1 MPDVGGGCTALWWLC
16 IGFLRETR
24 CGARCMR
31 ESRGKGAAPQ
41 LDGLASG
48 FYVTPAQGPGWAW
61 KPAFRV
67 AMEDSVSRTNFALAA
82 LAVTSVVAIAPSA
95 ASAQAP
101 AAFTDAAA
109 AAPAES
115 TDDTAWTVQLGG
127 TLNMGNTR
135 SFQLAGGTH
144 FMVRRNVHLFQMDFA
159 FTYGLA
165 ALRNANGEWS
175 DFDAIAQNINGKVR
189 YDLFFDPDWSIFA
202 VASGRNDPFA
212 GLDFRVQGQLGVSRS
227 LLRQSD
233 GEHRLWVELGADI
246 TYDDVSP
253 NPSCAAGTTAVA
265 GSASRF
271 ACSNGATPPVLTS
284 SLPGS
289 RQHYAGRLFLG
300 YDNHMNDT
308 WRYQTGV
315 EGIVGALVGNAFAD
329 NMDEAGEP
337 TTVPNARINWTN
349 ELGLNL
355 VEGLAVS
362 LRFNLFYELVP
373 AAGRDN
379 VDTQTI
385 LSLQYTLM

>member
-1 MPDVGGGCTALWWLC
+1 
-16 IGFLRETR
+16 
-24 CGARCMR
+24 
-31 ESRGKGAAPQ
+31 
-41 LDGLASG
+41 
-48 FYVTPAQGPGWAW
+48 
-61 KPAFRV
+61 
-67 AMEDSVSRTNFALAA
+67 MEDSVSRTNFALAA
-82 LAVTSVVAIAPSA
+82 LAAASVVAIAPSA

-101 AAFTDAAA
+101 AAFTEAAA

-144 FMVRRNVHLFQMDFA
+144 FMVRRDVHLFQMDVA

-165 ALRNANGEWS
+165 ALRDANGVWS
-175 DFDAIAQNINGKVR
+175 DFDAIAQNINGKIR
-189 YDLFFDPDWSIFA
+189 YDLFVDPDWSIFA

-212 GLDFRVQGQLGVSRS
+212 GLDFRFQGQLGVSRS
-227 LLRQSD
+227 LLRESE

-246 TYDDVSP
+246 TYDDISP
-253 NPSCAAGTTAVA
+253 NPSCAAGTTPVA
-265 GSASRF
+265 GSTDRIACENTASP
-271 ACSNGATPPVLTS
+271 GVLTS
-284 SLPGS
+284 ILPGS

-315 EGIVGALVGNAFAD
+315 EGIVGALVGSGFGDGATTYTSPSA
-329 NMDEAGEP
+329 APQGEP
-337 TTVPNARINWTN
+337 TTVANARINWTN

-379 VDTQTI
+379 IDTQTI

>member
-1 MPDVGGGCTALWWLC
+1 M
-16 IGFLRETR
+16 
-24 CGARCMR
+24 
-31 ESRGKGAAPQ
+31 
-41 LDGLASG
+41 
-48 FYVTPAQGPGWAW
+48 
-61 KPAFRV
+61 
-67 AMEDSVSRTNFALAA
+67 SRTNIALAA
-82 LAVTSVVAIAPSA
+82 LAAASVVAFVPSA

-101 AAFTDAAA
+101 AAFTEAAA

-115 TDDTAWTVQLGG
+115 TDDTEWTAQLGG
-127 TLNMGNTR
+127 TLNLGNTR

-144 FMVRRNVHLFQMDFA
+144 FLVRRDVHLFQMDVA

-165 ALRNANGEWS
+165 AIRNADNAWG
-175 DFDAIAQNINGKVR
+175 DYNAVAQNINGKLR

-212 GLDFRVQGQLGVSRS
+212 GLDFRFQGQLGVSRS
-227 LLRQSD
+227 LLREAD
-233 GEHRLWVELGADI
+233 GAHRLWVEVGADI

-253 NPSCAAGTTAVA
+253 NPACPAGLSPLAGTT
-265 GSASRF
+265 GNIRCASD
-271 ACSNGATPPVLTS
+271 AAPTPVS
-284 SLPGS
+284 ILPGE

-315 EGIVGALVGNAFAD
+315 EGIVGALVGSAFAD
-329 NMDEAGEP
+329 NLDPNSTP
-337 TTVPNARINWTN
+337 TTVPNARVNWRN
-349 ELGLNL
+349 ELGLSL

-379 VDTQTI
+379 IDTQTI
-385 LSLQYTLM
+385 LSLQYTMM